1 MACGGRRA
9 ENVFPKK
16 SRFRQ
21 NLAENLVVI
30 KIAELIPHIYQAVSR
45 FPGPMFEHAC
55 CHLGPPVA
63 PPRLPRLYYHAGGLT
78 PDMRTYERRSLREI
92 EASREEVK

>member
-1 MACGGRRA
+1 MACGVLRA

-21 NLAENLVVI
+21 NLAENLLVI
-30 KIAELIPHIYQAVSR
+30 EIAELIPYIFQAVSR

-63 PPRLPRLYYHAGGLT
+63 PPRWGGLVVV
-78 PDMRTYERRSLREI
+78 R
-92 EASREEVK
+92 AGVKVQELFS